1 MQCLSIFVK
10 YDVFVTKGLG
20 NNSYL
25 VESQGDAFIVDPQR
39 DAWRFLDLAHKK
51 DLNVKYVFET
61 HVHNDYVSGMH
72 QVRDETGAIL
82 ALPGEGKYE
91 FSHKPMQE
99 GDRIRVGDV
108 IVEALA
114 SPGHTYE
121 HMSWLVREKD
131 TLKEIALFSGGSL
144 IVGNSGRTDLLGHH
158 HHPILTEHQ
167 FKTLQRYKELP
178 KDLPVL
184 PTHGAGSFCTSSV
197 SSPDRVTSIGRELQ
211 TNAAFRCTTLE
222 EFSKVVNS
230 GLRRYP
236 TYYRYM
242 ATLNRKGVPVYQSIP
257 LPKRI
262 SPNVIS
268 QELNGLTVVD
278 LRDRVSFAEKHVKG
292 SLNIELTPS
301 FGSYYGWLLPID
313 AKTVLVVPDP
323 VKENLVEAMIQLFRI
338 GFENTV
344 QGYLTAPDLDHS
356 DLPTSTYP
364 VGYENELL
372 RLLSGNGTPLLL
384 DVRDPVEFREFSLEG
399 SHNVFFADIPEMN
412 EELKSLMGNGETTPW
427 VLCVS
432 GERSA
437 VAASLLERMQTVPTP
452 LVDGG
457 VPSLLNRLHR

>member
-1 MQCLSIFVK
+1 MK

-25 VESQGDAFIVDPQR
+25 VESQGEAFIVDPQR
-39 DAWRFLDLAHKK
+39 DAWRFLDLAYRK

-91 FSHKPMQE
+91 FPHKPMRE
-99 GDRIRVGDV
+99 GDRILVGDV

-121 HMSWLVREKD
+121 HVSWLVREKN

-167 FKTLQRYKELP
+167 YRTLQKYKKLP
-178 KDLPVL
+178 ESLPVL
-184 PTHGAGSFCTSSV
+184 PTHGAGSFCTSSI
-197 SSPDRVTSIGRELQ
+197 SSPDRVTSIGKELQ
-211 TNAAFRCTTLE
+211 TNAAFRCSTLE
-222 EFSKVVNS
+222 EFSEVVNS

-242 ATLNRKGVPVYQSIP
+242 AALNRQGVPVYKSIP

-262 SPNVIS
+262 SPNAIS
-268 QELNGLTVVD
+268 QELDGLTIVD
-278 LRDRVSFAEKHVKG
+278 LRDRVSFAEKHIKG
-292 SLNIELTPS
+292 SLNIELTTS

-313 AKTVLVVPDP
+313 ARAVLVVPKP
-323 VKENLVEAMIQLFRI
+323 MKKNLIEAMTQLFRI
-338 GFENTV
+338 GFEKTV
-344 QGYLTAPDLDHS
+344 QGYLTDSDLDHS
-356 DLPTSTYP
+356 DLPVSTYP

-372 RLLSGNGTPLLL
+372 RLISENRTPLLL

-399 SHNVFFADIPEMN
+399 SHNVFFVDIPEMK
-412 EELKSLMGNGETTPW
+412 EKLKPLLGNNETTPW

-437 VAASLLERMQTVPTP
+437 VAASLLERMHAIPVP

-457 VPSLLNRLHR
+457 VPSLMARLHR